1 VVAIEQIIGRRP
13 LAAFGNSDGD
23 FEMLQ
28 WTTQAGGRRLGV
40 IVHHTDDVREYAYDR
55 SSSVGRLNRALD
67 QVHAE
72 GWTLVNM
79 KSDWNVIFR

>member
-1 VVAIEQIIGRRP
+1 
-13 LAAFGNSDGD
+13 
-23 FEMLQ
+23 
-28 WTTQAGGRRLGV
+28 V

-67 QVHAE
+67 QAHAE

-79 KSDWNVIFR
+79 KSDWNAIFR